1 MKFPEFNRIVNPND
15 EKCYIAFTS
24 KNPPQAL
31 SFSDISKLSKTDP
44 TLEIGWVIPKG
55 FFVIETDN
63 MTILPTII
71 SRNEKIMVVSN
82 NKTKLQIYCKGEFD
96 KNTKNNLLA
105 CGVNANTIAYNSK
118 GGAAIV
124 LPFKNSKVC
133 TSQIVS
139 NLNIVHDNGIEE
151 TPSWLIPLRR
161 VSVDTPD
168 GIDLPI
174 LNNEQS
180 LLLAQLKKLKN
191 LNRLIQQEV
200 MELLNNEFCATPLTK
215 DELSNLLAISEEQLL
230 QQFFEKDKFLH
241 DKLGNYIIESCNI
254 KRDSVSK
261 ELFYFDDRNHIYS
274 NDTDFITGYITKL
287 CPSLKAYQIEETVKY
302 IQRYL
307 YDDSVVFNSDPF
319 KIVFKNGILDIYTMK
334 LEPMTPD
341 NLESI
346 KLNCNYNPNA
356 YSKTVD
362 EFFDT
367 ATNGDKL
374 IEQLLY
380 EAIGYSMLKTNELQ
394 KAFILV
400 GSGRNGKSTYLDLI
414 KSVLGK
420 ENTTTVSFKD
430 LSNNFRAAMLENKLA
445 SLAGDISSQ
454 PITDSDLIKSIS
466 AGEDITIEQK
476 YKQAQSKSLFST
488 LFFACNKL
496 PRTPDTSDGF
506 YRRWCIIPF
515 VANLSN
521 VSRVEGMLFKK
532 NLLSQDALDYVA
544 YKAVQA
550 IYQVLTTTNEF
561 SEPKAVTD
569 MLTNYKIDNSTVLS
583 WFRDVYKEDKDK
595 LQKLKTGTAYISYCK
610 WCEDAGRV
618 RSSQTT
624 FKNSIK
630 SDIGVD
636 LPD

>member
-1 MKFPEFNRIVNPND
+1 MKFPEFNRVVNPND
-15 EKCYIAFTS
+15 EKCYVAFTNNGTPS
-24 KNPPQAL
+24 AL
-31 SFSDISKLSKTDP
+31 SFDDITKLSKTDP
-44 TLEIGWVIPKG
+44 TLEIGWIMPKG
-55 FFVIETDN
+55 FFVIETDCMN
-63 MTILPTII
+63 ILPSII
-71 SRNEKIMVVSN
+71 GRNEEIMVVSDG
-82 NKTKLQIYCKGEFD
+82 KKLQIYCKGDFD
-96 KNTKNNLLA
+96 RSTQNNILA
-105 CGVNANTIAYNSK
+105 CGLNANTIAHNNK
-118 GGAAIV
+118 GGVSII

-133 TSQIVS
+133 TAPTVLQ
-139 NLNIVHDNGIEE
+139 LNIVHSNGIS
-151 TPSWLIPLRR
+151 TAPSWLLPLRR
-161 VSVDTPD
+161 VSSDKPD

-174 LNNEQS
+174 QNNEQTI
-180 LLLAQLKKLKN
+180 LLNQLKRIKH

-200 MELLNNEFCATPLTK
+200 IEVLNKDFCASPLTK
-215 DELSNLLAISEEQLL
+215 DELNNLLSISEEQLL
-230 QQFFEKDKFLH
+230 KQFFEKDKFLH
-241 DKLGNYIIESCNI
+241 NKLGDYIIQSCNI
-254 KRDSVSK
+254 KRDSISK
-261 ELFYFDDRNHIYS
+261 ELFYFDDKQHIYS
-274 NDTDFITGYITKL
+274 NDSDFITGYITKL

-302 IQRYL
+302 ITRYL
-307 YDDSVVFNSDPF
+307 YDESVVFNSDPF
-319 KIVFKNGILDIYTMK
+319 KVVFKNGVLDIYTMK

-346 KLNCNYNPNA
+346 KINCNYDPNA
-356 YSKTVD
+356 YSATVD
-362 EFFDT
+362 EFFNT

-414 KSVLGK
+414 KGVLGR

-430 LSNNFRAAMLENKLA
+430 LANNFRAAMLEGKLA

-476 YKQAQSKSLFST
+476 YKQAQSKALFST

-515 VANLSN
+515 VANLSKIT
-521 VSRVEGMLFKK
+521 RVEGMMFKRD
-532 NLLSQDALDYVA
+532 LLSQESLDYVA

-550 IYQVLTTTNEF
+550 IYKVLTTTNEF
-561 SEPKAVTD
+561 SEPQAVTD

-583 WFRDVYKEDKDK
+583 WHRDIHKDDIDK
-595 LQKLKTGTAYISYCK
+595 LKNLKAGAAYVSYCK
-610 WCEDAGRV
+610 WCEEAGRV

-624 FKNSIK
+624 FVNSIK
-630 SDIGVD
+630 SDLGVD
-636 LPD
+636 LSN

>member
-15 EKCYIAFTS
+15 EKCYVAFT
-24 KNPPQAL
+24 KNSTPTAL
-31 SFSDISKLSKTDP
+31 SFNDITQISKTDP
-44 TLEIGWVIPKG
+44 TLEIGWIMPKG
-55 FFVIETDN
+55 FFVIETDCLS
-63 MTILPTII
+63 ILSTII
-71 SRNEKIMVVSN
+71 ARNEEVMVVSDG
-82 NKTKLQIYCKGEFD
+82 KKLQIYCKGEFD
-96 KNTKNNLLA
+96 RTTENNILA
-105 CGVNANTIAYNSK
+105 CGLTANTIAHNNK
-118 GGAAIV
+118 GGVSII

-133 TSQIVS
+133 TAPTIL
-139 NLNIVHDNGIEE
+139 NLNVVHDNGISA
-151 TPSWLIPLRR
+151 TPSWLLPLRR
-161 VSVDTPD
+161 ISNDKPE

-174 LNNEQS
+174 QNNEQTI
-180 LLLAQLKKLKN
+180 LLNQLKKIKH

-200 MELLNNEFCATPLTK
+200 MEVLNKEFCATPLTK
-215 DELSNLLAISEEQLL
+215 DELNNLLSISEEQLL
-230 QQFFEKDKFLH
+230 KQFFEKDKFLH
-241 DKLGNYIIESCNI
+241 NKLGDYIIESCNI
-254 KRDSVSK
+254 KRDSISK
-261 ELFYFDDRNHIYS
+261 ELFYFDDRQHIYS
-274 NDTDFITGYITKL
+274 NDTEFITGYITKL

-307 YDDSVVFNSDPF
+307 YDESVVFNSDPF
-319 KIVFKNGILDIYTMK
+319 KVVFKNGILDIYTMK

-346 KLNCNYNPNA
+346 KINCNYDPNA

-414 KSVLGK
+414 KAVLGR

-430 LSNNFRAAMLENKLA
+430 LANNFRAAMLEGKLA

-476 YKQAQSKSLFST
+476 YKQAQSKALFST

-515 VANLSN
+515 MANLSKIT
-521 VSRVEGMLFKK
+521 RVEGMMFKK
-532 NLLSQDALDYVA
+532 KFQ
-544 YKAVQA
+544 
-550 IYQVLTTTNEF
+550 
-561 SEPKAVTD
+561 
-569 MLTNYKIDNSTVLS
+569 
-583 WFRDVYKEDKDK
+583 
-595 LQKLKTGTAYISYCK
+595 
-610 WCEDAGRV
+610 
-618 RSSQTT
+618 
-624 FKNSIK
+624 
-630 SDIGVD
+630 
-636 LPD
+636 